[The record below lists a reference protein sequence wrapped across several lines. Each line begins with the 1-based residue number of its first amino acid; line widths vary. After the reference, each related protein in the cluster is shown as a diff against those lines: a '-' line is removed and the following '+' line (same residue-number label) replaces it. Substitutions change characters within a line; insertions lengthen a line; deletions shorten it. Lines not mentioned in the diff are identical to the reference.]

1 MNEEGDIY
9 RESFHLTLAKS
20 MGFHERKGHKKA
32 TFFTS
37 NHAPRAFSMRM
48 GTLGLLSHG
57 PTAFLMRQALLK
69 CA

>member
-20 MGFHERKGHKKA
+20 MGFPGAKNSQKV

-37 NHAPRAFSMRM
+37 HYAWGAFSMRLSA
-48 GTLGLLSHG
+48 LG
-57 PTAFLMRQALLK
+57 
-69 CA
+69 